1 MYRGEPIGFK
11 LTIQIITRLTASSMK
26 LHKGRPDTMANTL
39 QPLPQKLKPAP
50 AVANRATPVSSCQF
64 KDFGLLDAGKQ
75 SKASTATA
83 VVINV
88 LVVALVIILSV
99 TAKKTLDAR
108 REVTMLTMPV
118 VQPLPPPEPKI
129 IPTPKLPTP
138 PVVKVEP
145 PKIIPDVKPIEAPKP
160 AEVKM
165 TQPAPVVTPAAPKRV
180 VAPPAPVAVSLAHP
194 MAASVV
200 NNSPHPT
207 AVALGSANNPIAPSN
222 RPAIMATNLGQKG
235 LPGMPASNTGGGPAA
250 TAVNLGS
257 GSPGGQQMAGNGVR
271 PVQGVRLG
279 VAGGTGPM
287 NSTGHSAGQVNLGQ
301 VQQVSLPKPTAA
313 APGVAQNT
321 PKVLWKPKPTY
332 TAEAT
337 ALHINGVVQVRIR
350 VSANGAVT
358 VLAITRPLGHGLD
371 QSAEH
376 AAQAMRFQPAVD
388 ASGHPVD
395 WEGNVTVTFQS
406 ESNG

>member
-1 MYRGEPIGFK
+1 
-11 LTIQIITRLTASSMK
+11 
-26 LHKGRPDTMANTL
+26 MANTL
-39 QPLPQKLKPAP
+39 QPLPEEMTP
-50 AVANRATPVSSCQF
+50 NTPVDELPVAATSSRQPPVSDRQF

-75 SKASTATA
+75 SNASTATA
-83 VVINV
+83 VVLN
-88 LVVALVIILSV
+88 LLALALVIVLSI

-108 REVTMLTMPV
+108 REVTMLTLPV
-118 VQPLPPPEPKI
+118 VKPLPPPVPKVI
-129 IPTPKLPTP
+129 IRPNLPTP
-138 PVVKVEP
+138 PVVKVDP
-145 PKIIPDVKPIEAPKP
+145 PRIKLPEIKPIEVPKP

-165 TQPAPVVTPAAPKRV
+165 TQPAPVMTPAAPKKV
-180 VAPPAPVAVSLAHP
+180 VAPPAPVVVSLAHP

-222 RPAIMATNLGQKG
+222 RPAVSAINLGQKG
-235 LPGMPASNTGGGPAA
+235 LAGMPSSNTGGGPAA

-257 GSPGGQQMAGNGVR
+257 GSPGGQQLAGNGVR
-271 PVQGVRLG
+271 PVQGVKLG
-279 VAGGTGPM
+279 VVGGTGPM
-287 NSTGHSAGQVNLGQ
+287 NSPNHTAGQVSLGQ
-301 VQQVSLPKPTAA
+301 VQQVAMPKPAA
-313 APGVAQNT
+313 ASAPGVAQNT
-321 PKVLWKPKPTY
+321 PKVLFKPKPIY

-350 VSANGAVT
+350 VSSTGTVT

-371 QSAEH
+371 QSAER
-376 AAQAMRFQPAVD
+376 AAEAMRFQPAVD
-388 ASGHPVD
+388 ANGHPVD

>member
-1 MYRGEPIGFK
+1 
-11 LTIQIITRLTASSMK
+11 
-26 LHKGRPDTMANTL
+26 MANSL
-39 QPLPQKLKPAP
+39 QPLPEQLQAPTKAPTTIPIKSAVPAARRTAPAP
-50 AVANRATPVSSCQF
+50 VSTRQF

-83 VVINV
+83 VAINV
-88 LVVALVIILSV
+88 LVVALVIALSV

-118 VQPLPPPEPKI
+118 IKPLPPPEPKI
-129 IPTPKLPTP
+129 LPQPKLPTP
-138 PVVKVEP
+138 VVKVDP
-145 PKIIPDVKPIEAPKP
+145 PKIKLPDVKPIEAPKP

-165 TQPAPVVTPAAPKRV
+165 TQPAPVVTPAAPRKV
-180 VAPPAPVAVSLAHP
+180 VAPPAPVVVSLAHP

-207 AVALGSANNPIAPSN
+207 AVALGSTNNPIAPSN
-222 RPAIMATNLGQKG
+222 RPAVSAINLGQKG
-235 LPGMPASNTGGGPAA
+235 VPGMPASNSGGGPAA
-250 TAVNLGS
+250 TAVSLGS
-257 GSPGGQQMAGNGVR
+257 GSPGGQQLAGNGVR
-271 PVQGVRLG
+271 PVQGVKLG
-279 VAGGTGPM
+279 VTGGTGPM
-287 NSTGHSAGQVNLGQ
+287 NSTGHTAGQVNLGQ
-301 VQQVSLPKPTAA
+301 VQQVSLPKPAA
-313 APGVAQNT
+313 ASASGTPQNT
-321 PKVLWKPKPTY
+321 PKVLYKPKPAY

-350 VSANGAVT
+350 VSATGSVT

-388 ASGHPVD
+388 ANGHPVD

>member
-1 MYRGEPIGFK
+1 
-11 LTIQIITRLTASSMK
+11 
-26 LHKGRPDTMANTL
+26 MANTL
-39 QPLPQKLKPAP
+39 QPLPEKLKAP
-50 AVANRATPVSSCQF
+50 TAATKRVAPVSSRQF

-88 LVVALVIILSV
+88 LVVALVVILSI
-99 TAKKTLDAR
+99 TAKKTLEERHERA
-108 REVTMLTMPV
+108 MLVMPV
-118 VQPLPPPEPKI
+118 IKPVPPPEPKI
-129 IPTPKLPTP
+129 LPQPKLPTP

-145 PKIIPDVKPIEAPKP
+145 PKIKLPDVKPIEAPKP

-165 TQPAPVVTPAAPKRV
+165 TQPAPVVTPAAPKKV
-180 VAPPAPVAVSLAHP
+180 IAPPAPVVVSLAQH
-194 MAASVV
+194 AASVV

-222 RPAIMATNLGQKG
+222 RPAVAAINLGQKG

-271 PVQGVRLG
+271 PVQGVKLG

-287 NSTGHSAGQVNLGQ
+287 NSTGHTAGQVNLGQ
-301 VQQVSLPKPTAA
+301 VQQVSLPKPGATA
-313 APGVAQNT
+313 APGVPQNT
-321 PKVLWKPKPTY
+321 PKVLYKPKPVY

-350 VSANGAVT
+350 VSATGAVT
-358 VLAITRPLGHGLD
+358 VLQITRPLGHGLD
-371 QSAEH
+371 ESAEH

-388 ASGHPVD
+388 ATGHPVD

>member
-1 MYRGEPIGFK
+1 M
-11 LTIQIITRLTASSMK
+11 TV
-26 LHKGRPDTMANTL
+26 NTL
-39 QPLPQKLKPAP
+39 QPFTEESS
-50 AVANRATPVSSCQF
+50 AVSNKASVVPVSSRQF
-64 KDFGLLDAGKQ
+64 KDFGVLDTGKQ
-75 SKASTATA
+75 SKLSTLGA
-83 VVINV
+83 VVLN
-88 LVVALVIILSV
+88 LVVLTVIILIGAA
-99 TAKKTLDAR
+99 AKKTIETNRKL
-108 REVTMLTMPV
+108 TMLTMPV
-118 VQPLPPPEPKI
+118 VQPLPPPAPKI
-129 IPTPKLPTP
+129 IVRPNLPTP

-145 PKIIPDVKPIEAPKP
+145 PKIKLPDVKPIEAPKP

-165 TQPAPVVTPAAPKRV
+165 TQPAPVVTPAAPKKV
-180 VAPPAPVAVSLAHP
+180 VAPPAPVVVSLAHP

-222 RPAIMATNLGQKG
+222 RPAVSAINLGQKG
-235 LPGMPASNTGGGPAA
+235 LAGMPSSNTGGGPAA
-250 TAVNLGS
+250 TAVSLGS
-257 GSPGGQQMAGNGVR
+257 GSPGGTQMAGNGVR
-271 PVQGVRLG
+271 PVQGVKLG

-287 NSTGHSAGQVNLGQ
+287 TSTSRTAGQVSLGQ
-301 VQQVSLPKPTAA
+301 VQQVAMPKPAA
-313 APGVAQNT
+313 ATAPGVAQNI
-321 PKVLWKPKPTY
+321 PKVLFKPKPAY

-350 VSANGAVT
+350 VSASGAVT

-376 AAQAMRFQPAVD
+376 AAEAMRFQPAVD
-388 ASGHPVD
+388 ANGRPVE

>member
-1 MYRGEPIGFK
+1 
-11 LTIQIITRLTASSMK
+11 
-26 LHKGRPDTMANTL
+26 MANSL
-39 QPLPQKLKPAP
+39 QPLPERLKAPTAAAKRVPPA
-50 AVANRATPVSSCQF
+50 SSRQF

-88 LVVALVIILSV
+88 LVVALVIILSI
-99 TAKKTLDAR
+99 TAKKTLEERHERA
-108 REVTMLTMPV
+108 MLVMPV
-118 VQPLPPPEPKI
+118 IKPVPPPEPKI
-129 IPTPKLPTP
+129 LPQPKLPTP

-145 PKIIPDVKPIEAPKP
+145 PKIKLPDVKPIEAPKP

-165 TQPAPVVTPAAPKRV
+165 TQPAPVVTPAAPKKV
-180 VAPPAPVAVSLAHP
+180 VAPPAPVVVSLAHP

-207 AVALGSANNPIAPSN
+207 PVALGSANNPIAPSN
-222 RPAIMATNLGQKG
+222 RPAVSAINLGQKG
-235 LPGMPASNTGGGPAA
+235 LAGMPGSNTGGGPAA

-271 PVQGVRLG
+271 PVQGVKLG

-287 NSTGHSAGQVNLGQ
+287 NSTSHTAGQVNLGQ
-301 VQQVSLPKPTAA
+301 VQQVAMPKPGAAA
-313 APGVAQNT
+313 APGIPTNT
-321 PKVLWKPKPTY
+321 PKVLYKPKPAY

-337 ALHINGVVQVRIR
+337 AQHINGVVQVRIR
-350 VSANGAVT
+350 VSATGAVT
-358 VLAITRPLGHGLD
+358 VLQVTRPLGYGLD
-371 QSAEH
+371 ESAKH

-388 ASGHPVD
+388 ANGHPVD

>member
-1 MYRGEPIGFK
+1 MAKTLDQPPAELAPAK
-11 LTIQIITRLTASSMK
+11 AS
-26 LHKGRPDTMANTL
+26 R
-39 QPLPQKLKPAP
+39 PAP
-50 AVANRATPVSSCQF
+50 ARAPSSRQF

-75 SKASTATA
+75 SKTSTATA
-83 VVINV
+83 VVINF
-88 LVVALVIILSV
+88 LVVALVIVLSV
-99 TAKKTLDAR
+99 TAKKTLDTQ

-118 VQPLPPPEPKI
+118 VKPLPPPEPKI
-129 IPTPKLPTP
+129 LPAPKLPTP
-138 PVVKVEP
+138 VVKVDP
-145 PKIIPDVKPIEAPKP
+145 PKIKLPDVKPIEAPKP

-165 TQPAPVVTPAAPKRV
+165 TQPAPVVTPAAPKKV
-180 VAPPAPVAVSLAHP
+180 VAPPAPVAVSLARP
-194 MAASVV
+194 VPASVV

-222 RPAIMATNLGQKG
+222 RPAVSAINLGQKG

-257 GSPGGQQMAGNGVR
+257 GSPGSQQMAGNGSH
-271 PVQGVRLG
+271 PIQGVKLG

-287 NSTGHSAGQVNLGQ
+287 NSTGRSTGMVNLGQ
-301 VQQVSLPKPTAA
+301 VQAVSLPKPASA
-313 APGVAQNT
+313 SAPGVATNT
-321 PKVLWKPKPTY
+321 PKVLFKPKPAY
-332 TAEAT
+332 TPEAT

-350 VSANGAVT
+350 VSATGAVT

-371 QSAEH
+371 QSAQQ

-388 ASGHPVD
+388 ANGHPVD

>member
-1 MYRGEPIGFK
+1 
-11 LTIQIITRLTASSMK
+11 
-26 LHKGRPDTMANTL
+26 MANTL
-39 QPLPQKLKPAP
+39 QPLPEQLKPA
-50 AVANRATPVSSCQF
+50 AVAAKRAASASSRQF

-83 VVINV
+83 IVINV
-88 LVVALVIILSV
+88 LIVALVIVLSV

-108 REVTMLTMPV
+108 REETMLIMPV
-118 VQPLPPPEPKI
+118 VKPLPPPEPKI
-129 IPTPKLPTP
+129 LHEPPPPTP
-138 PVVKVEP
+138 PVVKVDP
-145 PKIIPDVKPIEAPKP
+145 PKIKLPDVKPIEAPKP

-165 TQPAPVVTPAAPKRV
+165 TQPAPVVTPAAPKKV
-180 VAPPAPVAVSLAHP
+180 VAPPAPVVVSLAHP

-222 RPAIMATNLGQKG
+222 RPAVSAINLGQKG
-235 LPGMPASNTGGGPAA
+235 LAGMPASNTGGGPAA

-257 GSPGGQQMAGNGVR
+257 GSPGGQQMTGNGVR
-271 PVQGVRLG
+271 PVQGVKLG

-287 NSTGHSAGQVNLGQ
+287 NSTGHTAGQVNLGQ
-301 VQQVSLPKPTAA
+301 VQQVSLPKPGAAA
-313 APGVAQNT
+313 APGVPQNT
-321 PKVLWKPKPTY
+321 PKVIYKPKPVY

-350 VSANGAVT
+350 VSATGAVT
-358 VLAITRPLGHGLD
+358 VLQITRPLGHGLD

-388 ASGHPVD
+388 ANGHPVD